1 MRMEEESIF
10 EMDRN
15 RGKGNLCDVH
25 RAFSWSFALW
35 RTGFILRELIECFIT
50 ENSEQS

>member
-1 MRMEEESIF
+1 MEEESIF
-10 EMDRN
+10 EMERN
-15 RGKGNLCDVH
+15 GGKRDLWDVH

-35 RTGFILRELIECFIT
+35 RTGLILRELIEFFVT